1 MSSASRRKPHPNP
14 GPSGRTVYIRIIPSI
29 GNLFGMA
36 MVLGLLLASKAE
48 AQEEIEKRF
57 QQLDANRDGMVT
69 TDELPQ
75 AALFRIFDADGSGDI
90 TLEEARRTAGRSRL
104 RGRMGGDTTQIAPK
118 EEAKA
123 PEPSEPTDVPVR
135 EGPRLLSPG
144 EHGIGKFVQDI
155 ELVDLQGAA
164 KKLHE
169 VSDSQWTIIAFTS
182 TSCPISRKYLPTLVA
197 LHQEF
202 SSHGVGFVLVNCIAT
217 DSPAQM
223 KEAVGRFGSE
233 IQYLIDRD
241 SALAT
246 HLGATSTTDVFLL
259 DRSHTI
265 LYHGAIDDQY
275 GLGYSIDAPRSTYLR
290 NALEATLDH
299 RTILIS
305 ATLAPGCRL
314 DHSKAP
320 PTNSEV
326 TYHNQIA
333 RLLQRHCIECH
344 RAGGVGPFRLDSYD
358 DAVAHAAMV
367 REVVD
372 RGAMPPWFAATD
384 KSHSVSP
391 WINDRSL
398 SSSEKKQLLDWV
410 DQGMPAGDPSQ
421 SPAQKSFTD
430 GWLIGKPDAVF
441 QFAKPFPVKATG
453 TMPYQNIV
461 VETQLEEDR
470 WVQAIEVQPGNPSVV
485 HHVLVFV
492 QSAKEAEGTLDDA
505 ADERGGYW
513 GVYVPGNSTL
523 IYPEGYAKRIPKGAR
538 LRFQMHYTPNGTAT
552 EDRTRIG
559 MVFAKREPQH
569 EVRVAGI
576 VNRGFRIPPGAAN
589 HPVVGTIRNL
599 PADVEIL
606 AFLPH
611 MHLRGKAARYELI
624 SNGQSQT
631 LLDVPRYDFN
641 WQLLYRFAEPVSARA
656 GDTLQFTAWYD
667 NSNDNPANPD
677 PSREVRWGPQ
687 TYEEMHL
694 GYVEYVVPG
703 AKPGDPNPLSPRNRL
718 RGAFRNFLG
727 GSNSESNRA
736 NAALFRQLDTDR
748 DGAVTR
754 DEVRAKYPDNAAAS
768 STLFD
773 RLDTDGDGELSRQ
786 ELQKL
791 PEILRSPQP

>member
-1 MSSASRRKPHPNP
+1 
-14 GPSGRTVYIRIIPSI
+14 
-29 GNLFGMA
+29 MA
-36 MVLGLLLASKAE
+36 IVLGLFLVSKAE
-48 AQEEIEKRF
+48 AQQDIEKRF

-75 AALFRIFDADGSGDI
+75 AALFRMFDLDGSGEI
-90 TLEEARRTAGRSRL
+90 TLEEARQLAGRSRL
-104 RGRMGGDTTQIAPK
+104 RGRMGGDETQNASK
-118 EEAKA
+118 EETKA
-123 PEPSEPTDVPVR
+123 PEPSEPKEVPVR
-135 EGPRLLSPG
+135 EGPSLLSPG
-144 EHGIGKFVQDI
+144 EHGIGKFAPDI
-155 ELVDLQGAA
+155 ELVDIQGAA
-164 KKLHE
+164 RRLHE
-169 VSDSQWTIIAFTS
+169 VADSQWTVIAFTS

-202 SSHGVGFVLVNCIAT
+202 SSRGVRFVLVNCIAT
-217 DSPAQM
+217 DSQEQM
-223 KEAVGRFGSE
+223 KEAAGRFGSE
-233 IQYLIDRD
+233 IQYVIDQD

-275 GLGYSIDAPRSTYLR
+275 GFGYSIDAPRSTYLR
-290 NALEATLDH
+290 NALEATLDQ
-299 RTILIS
+299 RAILIA
-305 ATLAPGCRL
+305 ATVAPGCKL
-314 DHSKAP
+314 DHSKSP
-320 PTNSEV
+320 ETDSLV

-344 RAGGVGPFRLDSYD
+344 RSGGVGPFRLDSYD
-358 DAVAHAAMV
+358 DAFAHAAMI

-372 RGAMPPWFAATD
+372 RGSMPPWFAAAE
-384 KSHSVSP
+384 KSHGVSP

-398 SSSEKKQLLDWV
+398 SVSEKTQLLDWV

-421 SPAQKSFTD
+421 SPAQKSFMD

-441 QFAKPFPVKATG
+441 QFPKPFPVKATG

-461 VETQLEEDR
+461 VETHLEEDR
-470 WVQAIEVQPGNPSVV
+470 WVQAIEVQPSNPSVV

-492 QSAKEAEGTLDDA
+492 QSAGEEEGPRDDA

-559 MVFAKREPQH
+559 LVFAKREPQH

-589 HPVVGTIRNL
+589 HPVIGAIRNL
-599 PADVEIL
+599 PVDVEIL

-624 SNGQSQT
+624 SSGQSQT

-641 WQLLYRFAEPVSARA
+641 WQLLYRYAEPILARA

-667 NSNDNPANPD
+667 NSSGNPANPD
-677 PSREVRWGPQ
+677 PSKEVRWGPQ
-687 TYEEMHL
+687 TFDEMHL

-718 RGAFRNFLG
+718 RGAFRNFQG
-727 GSNSESNRA
+727 GSNSETNRA
-736 NAALFRQLDTDR
+736 NSLLFRQLDIDR

-754 DEVRAKYPDNAAAS
+754 GEVRAKYPDNAAAS

-773 RLDTDGDGELSRQ
+773 RLDTDGDGKLSRQ

-791 PEILRSPQP
+791 PENLRSPQP